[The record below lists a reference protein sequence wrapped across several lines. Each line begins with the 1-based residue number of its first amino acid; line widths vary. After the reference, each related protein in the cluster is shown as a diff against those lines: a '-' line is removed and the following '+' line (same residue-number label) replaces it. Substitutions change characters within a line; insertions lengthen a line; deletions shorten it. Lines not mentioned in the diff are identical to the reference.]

1 MRAMQTLLVSLVTF
15 FTVSSFAAEITD
27 VTPAQVA
34 SNEAKDWVI
43 LDVRS
48 PEEFE
53 AGHVP
58 NAINIPHTEIADNIE
73 RLLGHINKPVVVYC
87 RSGFRAAKAGN
98 ILIENGFSQV
108 KHLDGDMQGWEKS
121 GNPIEK

>member
-15 FTVSSFAAEITD
+15 FTVTSFAAEITD
-27 VTPAQVA
+27 VTPAQIA
-34 SNEAKDWVI
+34 SDDAKNWVI

-58 NAINIPHTEIADNIE
+58 NAINIPHT
-73 RLLGHINKPVVVYC
+73 
-87 RSGFRAAKAGN
+87 
-98 ILIENGFSQV
+98 
-108 KHLDGDMQGWEKS
+108 
-121 GNPIEK
+121 